1 MGKYIAKLLLK
12 LSGWKVNPIVPK
24 EAQYSVMIAA
34 PHTTNWDAY
43 YTRLAFYILD
53 IPMKVAIKDFWTN
66 PPLGWLIKPFGGI
79 GINRK
84 PKVEGEKRQSY
95 VEAMAEL
102 IKNNRPIAMVIA
114 PEGTRKL
121 SKQWKT
127 GFYHTAVEANVPIT
141 FGYLDYKKKEAGVG
155 GFVYPSGDMEKD
167 MKVIMDFYRNISGK
181 FPELFQLDERFA

>member
-1 MGKYIAKLLLK
+1 MGKYIARLLLK
-12 LSGWKVNPIVPK
+12 LSGWTVNPTVPK
-24 EAQYSVMIAA
+24 EAQYCVMIAA

-53 IPMKVAIKDFWTN
+53 IPMKVAIKDFWTK

-84 PKVEGEKRQSY
+84 PEVKGEKRQSY

-102 IKNNRPIAMVIA
+102 IKNNNPIAMVIA

-141 FGYLDYKKKEAGVG
+141 FGYLDYKNKEAGVG
-155 GFVYPSGDMEKD
+155 SFVHPTGNIEKD

-181 FPELFQLDERFA
+181 FPEMFQVDERFA